1 MEKTYL
7 KVYGTYDFSVEETF
21 IFNKIVEKAKEV
33 LKRFSYKEIILPIL
47 EKEDVFIRSI
57 GTTTDI
63 VEKQIFRI
71 KRKDEDDEKIVLRPE
86 GTAQVVR
93 YYLENYIYKKTDFSK
108 FFYIGP
114 MFRGE
119 RPQKGRLRQFHHI
132 GVEAVGS
139 KSHFLDA
146 EIIILALKILEEIG
160 VKDKILEINS
170 LGCKKDKENF
180 SKTIREKLINKKTEL
195 CKICYERFDKNPLR
209 ILDCKEEKCRE
220 IVKNLDIIKEKSYL
234 CKDCLVDYQKV
245 IDILN
250 SLNISYIENPLLVR
264 GLDYYTNTVFEIT
277 SKKLGAQNAIGAG
290 GRYNNLIKD
299 LSGIEIP
306 AIGFALGIER
316 IMLVLDKIEFSDRI
330 DVYIATI
337 GESAKYK
344 GFSLLNKLRENG
356 FISDIDFRDK
366 SIKSQL
372 RYAQKN
378 NIRFV
383 IIIGPDELKNETF
396 ILKDMK
402 KSFQVNLKEDE
413 IFLKLKELC

>member
-7 KVYGTYDFSVEETF
+7 KVYGTYDFSVKETF
-21 IFNKIVEKAKEV
+21 IFNNIVEKAKKI

-47 EKEDVFIRSI
+47 EKENVFIRSI

-63 VEKQIFRI
+63 VEKQIFMI

-93 YYLENYIYKKTDFSK
+93 YYLENSIYKTNDFSK

-139 KSHFLDA
+139 KSPFLDA

-160 VKDKILEINS
+160 VKDKVLEINS
-170 LGCKKDKENF
+170 LGCRKDKENF
-180 SKTIREKLINKKTEL
+180 SKTIKEKLINKKTEL

-234 CKDCLVDYQKV
+234 CKDCLVDYKKV

-250 SLNISYIENPLLVR
+250 SLNISYVDNPFLVR

-299 LSGIEIP
+299 LSDIDIP

-316 IMLVLDKIEFSDRI
+316 IMLVLDKIEFSDKI

-337 GESAKYK
+337 GESAKHK
-344 GFSLLNKLRENG
+344 GFSLLSKLRENG

-378 NIRFV
+378 NAKFV
-383 IIIGPDELKNETF
+383 IIIGPDELKNNVF
-396 ILKDMK
+396 ILKDME
-402 KSFQVNLKEDE
+402 KSFQVNVKEDE